1 MTPFMV
7 LLKALKPLP
16 NPSTIMDLMP
26 LISMSMTTSDTTLVE
41 SLKMTLVLRIGPTT
55 LSLMLDMTPLKDIG
69 SSVTLG
75 EEAGENLDTSKC
87 PWAKILAMLNVI
99 LGYLKSDLLS
109 HKKYAYLINV
119 HRIV

>member
-1 MTPFMV
+1 MGFMV
-7 LLKALKPLP
+7 SSKALKPLP
-16 NPSTIMDLMP
+16 NLSTITDLML

-41 SLKMTLVLRIGPTT
+41 SLKMTLVPRIGPIM

-87 PWAKILAMLNVI
+87 QWARILVMLNVI

-109 HKKYAYLINV
+109 HKNMLT
-119 HRIV
+119 